1 MSEIQDY
8 AQSLF
13 DGGLSCAQSTIAS
26 LAKFLGVESDLTPK
40 IATGFGGGFSR
51 TQSVYGAVT
60 GAIMGL
66 GLLFGRNQAREHKE
80 TCYGKTQEFITSFLK
95 TFGSLNCF
103 SLSGIDFNTSEG
115 ARLYK
120 EKVHQECCLKL
131 VRFAVERVFSMRP
144 A

>member
-13 DGGLSCAQSTIAS
+13 DGGLNCVQSTIAS

-51 TQSVYGAVT
+51 TQSAYGAVT

-103 SLSGIDFNTSEG
+103 QLSGIDFNTSEG

>member
-1 MSEIQDY
+1 MSEIRDY

-103 SLSGIDFNTSEG
+103 QLSGIDFNTSEG

>member
-13 DGGLSCAQSTIAS
+13 DGGLNCAQSTIAS

-103 SLSGIDFNTSEG
+103 QLSGIDFNTSEG

-120 EKVHQECCLKL
+120 EKVHQEFCLKI

>member
-13 DGGLSCAQSTIAS
+13 DGGLNYAQSTIAS

-103 SLSGIDFNTSEG
+103 QLSGIDFNTSEG

-120 EKVHQECCLKL
+120 EKVHQECCLKI

>member
-103 SLSGIDFNTSEG
+103 QLSGIDFNTSEG

-120 EKVHQECCLKL
+120 EKVHQECCLKI

>member
-1 MSEIQDY
+1 MN
-8 AQSLF
+8 
-13 DGGLSCAQSTIAS
+13 CAQSTIAS